1 MAGGLIQLV
10 AYGSQ
15 DMYLTGNPQITFFKS
30 VYRRHTNFSIE
41 SINQT
46 LTGSSN
52 FGGSLKSILSRAGDL
67 IHKMYLEIPLPA
79 IDLVDNLQSGHAV
92 AFRWLNWIGHILVK
106 EVKITIGGQEIDK
119 QSGEW
124 LHIWNELTQKREKS
138 EAYAEMV
145 GNVPKLTQIYST
157 DSGATAGSCTVE
169 AYNLH
174 VPLQFWFNRNAGLAL
189 PIIALQYHDIEVSI
203 ELETLD
209 KCMWGHLVKHET
221 DGSMNTTSSNT
232 NYLVAQGDSIFTTSS
247 GYQGGTAPKLGNVK
261 LFVDYIFLDTQER
274 QRFSQVAHEYLIE
287 VVQTKINKTIPVN
300 AAEPNTTSLNALSH
314 PVKELVWVIQPNKF
328 KDKSFTQTRGGNQ
341 NFNFTDQYD
350 YSGFTGTP
358 ESYWGPGLRGGRGT
372 QNVFY
377 GMPTVKI
384 QGQMNQDSVDTDNFL
399 GGIETTSLAFTD
411 ANAKKNVNAV
421 GFADVMNYT
430 PLATSNPV
438 DKRYLENLMGP
449 SLAEPVSSTENS
461 VGLWT
466 GTNNNIKLLDGGK
479 NPTQKAK
486 ITLNGNDRFS
496 ERNGDYFNVIQPYN
510 HHTSVP
516 APGINVYSFA
526 LRPEE
531 YQPSGTCNFSRI
543 DDAQLEIT
551 ELTTQIKKYN
561 SSIRVYAVAY
571 NVLRIMSGMGG
582 LAYSS

>member
-41 SINQT
+41 SIKQT
-46 LTGSSN
+46 LTGSEN
-52 FGGSLKSILSRAGDL
+52 FGGSIKSILSRAGDL
-67 IHKMYLEIPLPA
+67 IHKMYLEIPLPS
-79 IDLVDNLQSGHAV
+79 IDLVGNLQANHAV
-92 AFRWLNWIGHILVK
+92 AFRWLNWIGHIIVK
-106 EVKITIGGQEIDK
+106 EIKITIGGQEIDK

-157 DSGATAGSCTVE
+157 DSGAEDGSCTVE
-169 AYNLH
+169 GYNLYI
-174 VPLQFWFNRNAGLAL
+174 PLQFWFNRNAGLAL

-209 KCMWGHLVKHET
+209 KCMWGHLVKHT
-221 DGSMNTTSSNT
+221 SGAMDSSSN
-232 NYLVAQGDSIFTTSS
+232 YIVAQGSSIFTTSS
-247 GYQGGTAPKLGNVK
+247 GYQGGTAPQLGSIKLY
-261 LFVDYIFLDTQER
+261 VDYIFLDTQER

-287 VVQTKINKTIPVN
+287 VVQSKINKTIPIG

-314 PVKELVWVIQPNKF
+314 PVKELIWVIQPNKF
-328 KDKSFTQTRGGNQ
+328 KDLSFTQTRGGNQ
-341 NFNFTDQYD
+341 NFNYTDQYD

-358 ESYWGPGLRGGRGT
+358 ESYWGPGLRGGRGS
-372 QNVFY
+372 QNIFY

-384 QGQMNQDSVDTDNFL
+384 QGQLNEDSVDTDNFL
-399 GGIETTSLAFTD
+399 GGIESTSLAFTD
-411 ANAKKNVNAV
+411 SNAKNNVNAV

-430 PLATSNPV
+430 PLATSNSV
-438 DKRYLENLMGP
+438 DKRYIENLMGP
-449 SLAEPVSSTENS
+449 SLSEPVSLTENS

-466 GTNNNIKLLDGGK
+466 ATNNNMKLLDGGK

-486 ITLNGNDRFS
+486 ITLNGNDRLA
-496 ERNGDYFNVIQPYN
+496 ERNGDYYNIIQPYN

-551 ELTTQIKKYN
+551 ELTTQVKKYN
-561 SSIRVYAVAY
+561 SSIRVYAVTY